1 MAWRA
6 GWSRRTCGV
15 SRLCGALSLVVAA
28 AATTQAE
35 LRSGLLTAIQGE
47 VPVERAGH
55 ASALGL
61 ERSNAVFVGDRIKTG
76 ERSQA
81 RISLRSEV
89 ELLVRE
95 RTLVRLEPDERG
107 HAITVERGNVAALI
121 RAAGAE
127 IRAPTVIAQGQ
138 RTFVEIAVGRGPS
151 SAEKAETT
159 ICVLH
164 GWTRAHALGGDAVTI
179 GIQECT
185 TLAGNVWDPVRS
197 ASPAEVATMRGAYE
211 KILFSRPGSP
221 DQAQIDALRHACEGP
236 THAPAATSALCMRRG
251 GALATLA
258 AWRPSTIAT
267 AARRETPSVVE
278 RWRSCIPGARACRRD
293 RREPSSSTGGRVEA
307 ATRRPVSGSR
317 DVRGGVGPLP
327 GCATGR
333 CALPARLRSR
343 RGSRVWAVTGGLTP
357 HRRSGG

>member
-138 RTFVEIAVGRGPS
+138 RTFVEIAVGGGPS

-159 ICVLH
+159 
-164 GWTRAHALGGDAVTI
+164 
-179 GIQECT
+179 
-185 TLAGNVWDPVRS
+185 S
-197 ASPAEVATMRGAYE
+197 A
-211 KILFSRPGSP
+211 
-221 DQAQIDALRHACEGP
+221 
-236 THAPAATSALCMRRG
+236 
-251 GALATLA
+251 
-258 AWRPSTIAT
+258 
-267 AARRETPSVVE
+267 
-278 RWRSCIPGARACRRD
+278 
-293 RREPSSSTGGRVEA
+293 SSTGGRA
-307 ATRRPVSGSR
+307 PT
-317 DVRGGVGPLP
+317 PL
-327 GCATGR
+327 
-333 CALPARLRSR
+333 
-343 RGSRVWAVTGGLTP
+343 AVTLSPLAFRSAPRWPAMCGTP
-357 HRRSGG
+357 SVPPRRLK